1 MKTYVITL
9 SRNFPAKH
17 PRKGEP
23 TGFADKIQ
31 EALNYVKYHG
41 VEGMKQTKRAKIHT
55 MRTNWSLWSKRFRK
69 IYEGKACLS
78 LRVWSGKPY
87 HSKQIEIARLTK
99 EDGIGIQPAYIEEM
113 QFLGNEEIEVRMR
126 IAGGYDSIR
135 IKEDPI
141 IDGRVMAMN
150 DGLVL
155 RDWLPFFKGHNLM
168 EPLAIIHFTPFRY

>member
-9 SRNFPAKH
+9 SQTFPAKH
-17 PRKGEP
+17 PRKGQP
-23 TGFADKIQ
+23 TGFADKVQ
-31 EALNYVKYHG
+31 EALNYVKYFG
-41 VEGMKQTKRAKIHT
+41 IEGMQPTKRAKIHT
-55 MRTNWSLWSKRFRK
+55 MRTNWSLWSKRFAK

-78 LRVWSGKPY
+78 LRIWSGKPY

-99 EDGIGIQPAYIEEM
+99 ADGIGIQPAYIEEM
-113 QFLGNEEIEVRMR
+113 QFLGNDEIEVSMR
-126 IAGGYDSIR
+126 IVGGYDSR
-135 IKEDPI
+135 HIKEDPI
-141 IDGRVMAMN
+141 IDGRAIAAN

>member
-1 MKTYVITL
+1 MKTYVLTL
-9 SRNFPAKH
+9 SQKFPAKH

-41 VEGMKQTKRAKIHT
+41 IYGMQPTERAKIHT

-78 LRVWSGKPY
+78 LRVWSDKPY
-87 HSKQIEIARLTK
+87 YSNQIEIARLTK

-113 QFLGNEEIEVRMR
+113 HFLGTGEIEVSLR
-126 IAGGYDSIR
+126 IVGGYDYR
-135 IKEDPI
+135 HTKDDPV
-141 IDGRVMAMN
+141 IDGRIIAMN

-168 EPLAIIHFTPFRY
+168 EPIAIIHFTKFRY